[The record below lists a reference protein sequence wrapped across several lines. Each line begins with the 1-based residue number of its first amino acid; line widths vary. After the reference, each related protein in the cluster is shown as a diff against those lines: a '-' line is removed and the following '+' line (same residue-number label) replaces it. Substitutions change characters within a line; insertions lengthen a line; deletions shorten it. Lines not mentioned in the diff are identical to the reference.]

1 MIALR
6 ISKVWGLVLGLGVL
20 VSAPIA
26 HAADLP
32 KATQKILKELKV
44 DASVLVGLD
53 KELAVPKAWI
63 DAARKE
69 GQVRLSS
76 TFSYQRFPKV
86 IAAFK
91 ERYPF
96 IKVNYSRGSFQQRVT
111 SLIIA
116 YKQNHIPADVVTS
129 FGGAYRLFKQAD
141 ALANLRD
148 LPGFANLDSLSQSK
162 EGDWVA
168 FRRQYYCT
176 AYNTNLVKPAD
187 LPKKWTNILENKRW
201 HQSKIGVAN
210 RPQLW
215 LLMLWGREGPDYVK
229 SYVSRLFGEVR
240 PQLRKEG
247 INAMIS
253 LAVAGEFHMAVPAS
267 MFRTSQLAQKKAPI
281 GFHCPV
287 PVPTF
292 VARMAVIKN
301 NPHPFASKILVNWFI
316 SKEGQIAQ
324 YAGSNAPPAHK
335 DLQRREFLLYPD
347 QVLGKPMAP
356 RTIELLNSEYPKLLA
371 VWNKQWSKGTGEVA
385 EHTVKVKINA
395 TKRGGRLIVFDLK
408 GKEAKARISGR
419 RTKVMLQGTAG
430 KRSGIK
436 PGMSCDV
443 TYKGDGSEAK
453 LVSCK

>member
-1 MIALR
+1 M
-6 ISKVWGLVLGLGVL
+6 
-20 VSAPIA
+20 
-26 HAADLP
+26 
-32 KATQKILKELKV
+32 ATQKILKELKL
-44 DASVLVGLD
+44 DGSILKGLD

-63 DAARKE
+63 DAAKKE

-76 TFSYQRFPKV
+76 TFSYQRFPRV
-86 IAAFK
+86 IAAFN

-96 IKVNYSRGSFQQRVT
+96 IKVNYARGSFQQRVT

-116 YKQNHIPADVVTS
+116 YKQKHIPTDVVTS

-141 ALANLRD
+141 ALANVRD
-148 LPGFANLDSLSQSK
+148 LPGFNNLDSLSQSK

-176 AYNTNLVKPAD
+176 AYNTNLVKAAD
-187 LPKKWTNILENKRW
+187 LPKKWTDLLDNKRW
-201 HQSKIGVAN
+201 HLNKIAIAN

-215 LLMLWGREGPDYVK
+215 LIMLWGSEGPDYVK
-229 SYVSRLFGEVR
+229 SYIPRLFGEVK

-267 MFRTSQLAQKKAPI
+267 MFRTSQMAQKKAPI
-281 GFHCPV
+281 SFHCPE

-316 SKEGQIAQ
+316 SKEGQVAQ
-324 YAGSNAPPAHK
+324 FAVSNAPPAHK
-335 DLQRREFLLYPD
+335 ELQRREFLHFPD
-347 QVLGKPMAP
+347 QVLGKKMAP
-356 RTIELLNSEYPKLLA
+356 RTISLLNTEHPKLLA
-371 VWNKQWSKGTGEVA
+371 IWNKRWSKGAGEVE
-385 EHTVKVKINA
+385 EHTVTVKINA
-395 TKRGGRLIVFDLK
+395 TKRGGRILVFNLK

-419 RTKVMLQGTAG
+419 RTKILLGNKPG
-430 KRSGIK
+430 KRTAIK
-436 PGMSCDV
+436 RGMSCAV